1 MSMKN
6 LREPATVAQGA
17 ASTQSAMSAPSK
29 PLGQK
34 PAGVRST
41 VLEILSNHGLLIF
54 GILLIAFY
62 SFMLPRF
69 MSGQTATAILSISA
83 IVSLLALAQM
93 VVITTANY
101 DLSIGYG
108 IGLLHILAM
117 GLLVHTSLP
126 WPLVVV
132 AIVVLGGVIGLV
144 NGVLVEYAKI
154 DSFIATLGVGTML
167 YGLGAYYT
175 NGAQVV
181 GVIPDGFSN
190 INYAHVFGIP
200 LPAIFVAVLVIVLWA
215 TLEYLPIGRQLY
227 ALGSNRRAAELVGIP
242 ARRLVVGA
250 FVACGMIVGFDA
262 ILLAAR
268 LQVGQS
274 TVGPEFLLPAFVG
287 ALLGAT
293 TVKPGRVNA
302 LGTIIAVLVLAVGIA
317 GLRQFGFG
325 FYVEP
330 LFQGASLVL
339 SVGLAGYAA
348 RRRAK

>member
-1 MSMKN
+1 
-6 LREPATVAQGA
+6 LTFATKE
-17 ASTQSAMSAPSK
+17 ST
-29 PLGQK
+29 GW
-34 PAGVRST
+34 RSNT
-41 VLEILSNHGLLIF
+41 LEILSNHGLLLF
-54 GILLIAFY
+54 RLLLILIF
-62 SFMLPRF
+62 SIMLPRF
-69 MSGQTATAILSISA
+69 TSGQTATAILSISS

-101 DLSIGYG
+101 DLSIGYSL
-108 IGLLHILAM
+108 GLLHIFAM
-117 GLLVHTSLP
+117 GFLVHTALP

-132 AIVVLGGVIGLV
+132 AIIALGGIIGLI

-167 YGLGAYYT
+167 YGVGAFYT

-181 GVIPDGFSN
+181 GRVPDGFAQ
-190 INYAHVFGIP
+190 INYLHIFGVP
-200 LPAIFVAVLVIVLWA
+200 LPAIFVALIVIVLWA
-215 TLEYLPIGRQLY
+215 TLEYLPVGRQLY
-227 ALGSNRRAAELVGIP
+227 AVGSNRKAAELAGIP

-250 FVACGMIVGFDA
+250 FVVCGMIVGFDA
-262 ILLAAR
+262 IVLASR

-317 GLRQFGFG
+317 GLQQFGFG